1 MYILKSESLEINQMV
16 LLFWFDFL
24 FLYFKML
31 VSTVDVKISKFLMKI
46 QLPSIKNVKLKSR
59 FEKQI

>member
-1 MYILKSESLEINQMV
+1 MYTLKSESLGKNLMV

-46 QLPSIKNVKLKSR
+46 QLPSIKNVKLK
-59 FEKQI
+59 KQI